1 MVKKII
7 EIYHKY
13 EELWNYLVVGVLT
26 TLVSLIAY
34 VAVTRTFLDVNV
46 PIELQIANIVEWV
59 AGVLFAYF
67 TNRRFVFKSK
77 SDNKIKEFISFTSSR
92 VITLF
97 LDMLIKYV
105 MVTLLGIYDLIALM
119 VSMVT
124 VTVVNYILS
133 KFLVFKKDKHSEG

>member
-105 MVTLLGIYDLIALM
+105 MVTLMGIYDLIALM